1 MSIEIKNVYKAYKD
15 KPVLKSVNLDI
26 QTGEFFVLIGSS
38 GCGKTT
44 LLKMINKLNSI
55 DKGDILIDGV
65 SIKKSDTIKLRRQI
79 GYVVQ
84 DGGLFP
90 HLTIAQNIAMI
101 LKNSGVKKEEYE
113 QRVDDLLELVE
124 LPPEEYRELYPS
136 QLSGGQRQRVGV
148 ARAFANNPGIILMDE
163 PFSALDPVTR
173 ADLQDEIYS
182 LQQKLHKTIV
192 FVTHDMDEAI
202 KLADRICVIQNGRV
216 VQCDTPENVLKSPA
230 NDYVENFVGKNKLWG
245 NPEFIKAR
253 DIMKLRPYRVTT
265 QRTVI
270 QAMEVMQHN
279 AVDSVLVT
287 DERNRMVGIVWAQDL
302 RRIMP
307 HLREVKLEDV
317 ITHDYVSVYE
327 DTSVQKIISTIDY
340 NISGV
345 IPVVSHANELMG
357 YLTKSILLSTLSR
370 QYVSEDERTEHNGV
384 II

>member
-1 MSIEIKNVYKAYKD
+1 MSIQIQNVYKAYKD
-15 KPVLKSVNLDI
+15 KPVLKNVSLDI

-90 HLTIAQNIAMI
+90 HLTIAQNIALI
-101 LKNSGVKKEEYE
+101 LKDMGVKRETYE
-113 QRVDDLLELVE
+113 QRVDDLLEMVE
-124 LPPEEYRELYPS
+124 LPPDEYRELYPS

-148 ARAFANNPGIILMDE
+148 ARAFANDPGIILMDE

-173 ADLQDEIYS
+173 SDLQDEIYS

-202 KLADRICVIQNGRV
+202 KLADRICVIQDGRI
-216 VQCDTPENVLKSPA
+216 VQCDTPENVLKNPA

-287 DERNRMVGIVWAQDL
+287 DEHNKMIGIIWAKDL
-302 RRIMP
+302 RRILP
-307 HLREVKLEDV
+307 HLRDVHLEDV

-340 NISGV
+340 NISGI

-357 YLTKSILLSTLSR
+357 YLNKSILLSTLSR